1 VYLFARPRPAGPSF
15 TLSLVTS
22 NLALLISK
30 LPFLSLV
37 LLLVLWTLYPMIRV
51 LISVTNYWFQVCIAG
66 LFSYSFN
73 ASILMFNP
81 FLKSMPMH
89 EFRLPFSGSNIC
101 VSFLLSLYLSFGL
114 ALYLVYF
121 MIQLTIFFYG
131 IFRMCFLIG
140 YFHLVYKVVSYS
152 N

>member
-1 VYLFARPRPAGPSF
+1 
-15 TLSLVTS
+15 
-22 NLALLISK
+22 
-30 LPFLSLV
+30 
-37 LLLVLWTLYPMIRV
+37 
-51 LISVTNYWFQVCIAG
+51 
-66 LFSYSFN
+66 
-73 ASILMFNP
+73 
-81 FLKSMPMH
+81 MPMH